1 MVKPTPLKQ
10 PPSQERLKLSNPNTL
25 MPLEK
30 LILLINSDDHHD
42 HAKHEFIKTA
52 LPYCHAP
59 KALEAPKVF
68 VVKHLKTAAQM
79 LAMQRRIMASMCAGE
94 CSPTHGRALI
104 ESLAI
109 MIRCLDTTALEDR
122 LEQVEA
128 NAESGRPVLTIVNA
142 VDDDDTDEAS

>member
-1 MVKPTPLKQ
+1 MVKPTPMK
-10 PPSQERLKLSNPNTL
+10 PRESAERLKLSNPNTL

-59 KALEAPKVF
+59 KAMEAPRTF
-68 VVKHLKTAAQM
+68 NVKGLKTASQM
-79 LAMQRRIMASMCAGE
+79 LKLQQTIMASMCAGE

-109 MIRCLDTTALEDR
+109 MIRCLDVSTLEDR

-128 NAESGRPVLTIVNA
+128 NSESGRPMLTIVNA
-142 VDDDDTDEAS
+142 VDDDDEAS